1 LARKKHS
8 HVREKHRLLAAW
20 CGVVIMAA
28 LAGALIGAEFGR
40 RVKARHAPVAQA
52 PTETSSLTGVPIE
65 GVPLEID
72 GRPTPV
78 TVPLPARPAPPAP
91 VVPPAPQGRIEF
103 EIRTNQSRYVA
114 PEIAIGING
123 ADEARQRVS
132 GWIRFSSDQKP
143 VWLENR
149 YALHPVFVRSPKRSG
164 TFKLVFTRVTND
176 RVAGYLLMPTEEV
189 KVARSRPQP

>member
-8 HVREKHRLLAAW
+8 HVREKRRLFAAW

-28 LAGALIGAEFGR
+28 VAGALIGAEFGR
-40 RVKARHAPVAQA
+40 RVKARHAQVVRP
-52 PTETSSLTGVPIE
+52 PTEISRLT

-72 GRPTPV
+72 GRPAPV
-78 TVPLPARPAPPAP
+78 TDPLPARPAPPAP
-91 VVPPAPQGRIEF
+91 VVPPVPQGRIEF

-114 PEIAIGING
+114 PEIAIGINH
-123 ADEARQRVS
+123 ADETRQRVS

-143 VWLENR
+143 VWLEDR
-149 YALHPVFVRSPKRSG
+149 YALHPVFVRSPKGSG

-189 KVARSRPQP
+189 RVARSRPQP